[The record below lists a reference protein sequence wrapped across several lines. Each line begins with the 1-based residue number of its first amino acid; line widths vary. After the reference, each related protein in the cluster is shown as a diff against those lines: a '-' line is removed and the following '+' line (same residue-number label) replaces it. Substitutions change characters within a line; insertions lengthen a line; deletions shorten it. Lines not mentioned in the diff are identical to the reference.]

1 VHTHTH
7 AHAHTH
13 RSTHMQTLTCTYV
26 HTHAWHVQALKL
38 LYDANDMAAAAL
50 QSTSSLSSRANTS
63 PVCFKEFYNDAVN
76 NDDFNLKED
85 FRRWKSVSATK

>member
-1 VHTHTH
+1 
-7 AHAHTH
+7 
-13 RSTHMQTLTCTYV
+13 
-26 HTHAWHVQALKL
+26 
-38 LYDANDMAAAAL
+38 MAAAAL